1 MGNSLSLTHPEREN
15 SFASNRKLWLSVGP
29 LIVLLL
35 FLGMYGCTRAL
46 RSGSHEAYLLAEGLH
61 ASMTK
66 QDWKGIYENADDN
79 FNQVI
84 TEEKSTELFSGIV
97 RKLGPRSPANRGV
110 LRLLRI
116 PQETQS
122 CRNAKR
128 LFRLMQLEPTPLHGI
143 NLAESIGFRDITSRL
158 RLC

>member
-1 MGNSLSLTHPEREN
+1 MWNSLSLTHPEREN

-97 RKLGPRSPANRGV
+97 RKLGLLQTGGYFGYCEYLRKHNRVGM
-110 LRLLRI
+110 
-116 PQETQS
+116 
-122 CRNAKR
+122 RN
-128 LFRLMQLEPTPLHGI
+128 
-143 NLAESIGFRDITSRL
+143 GFFA
-158 RLC
+158 